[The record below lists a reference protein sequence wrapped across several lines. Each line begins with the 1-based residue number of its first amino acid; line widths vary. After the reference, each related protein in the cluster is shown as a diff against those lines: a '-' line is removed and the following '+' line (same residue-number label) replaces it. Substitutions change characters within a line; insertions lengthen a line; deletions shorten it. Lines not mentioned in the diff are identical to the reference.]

1 MSEPQGRSD
10 AVQLGKATA
19 GDGPDAGSPTP
30 ERTNPEVIAPEVIAP
45 GEATAPDNDSGAS
58 RKARGA
64 VSEPAKVM
72 RIGSMI
78 RQLLEE
84 VRITELDDRGRVRLR
99 EIYDTSVDSLA
110 SALSPSLQE
119 ELYSL
124 AMPFGDDEIPSDSEL
139 RIAQA
144 QLVGWLE
151 GLFHGIQTTIFAQQ
165 AAAQQQLEQMKSTK
179 PLPSINPD
187 APRSGTY
194 L

>member
-1 MSEPQGRSD
+1 MTQTSNTNQPRPESADSSQAD
-10 AVQLGKATA
+10 VTEA
-19 GDGPDAGSPTP
+19 GSAQPKNEVISPDAIDPEGAQSDPEPMPRGS
-30 ERTNPEVIAPEVIAP
+30 
-45 GEATAPDNDSGAS
+45 
-58 RKARGA
+58 

-84 VRITELDDRGRVRLR
+84 VRMTELDERGRIRLR
-99 EIYDTSVDSLA
+99 EIYDTSVENLA
-110 SALSPSLQE
+110 SALSPDLQE

-124 AMPFGDDEIPSDSEL
+124 AVPFGDDELPSVSEL

-165 AAAQQQLEQMKSTK
+165 AAAQLQLEQMKSST
-179 PLPSINPD
+179 PMPGINPD

>member
-1 MSEPQGRSD
+1 MTQSSNSNQSRPESSD
-10 AVQLGKATA
+10 STQPDIAQPDIAQPDSTQPEHEVIS
-19 GDGPDAGSPTP
+19 PDAIDPEGPQSDPKPVPRGS
-30 ERTNPEVIAPEVIAP
+30 
-45 GEATAPDNDSGAS
+45 
-58 RKARGA
+58 

-84 VRITELDDRGRVRLR
+84 VRMTELDERGRIRLR
-99 EIYDTSVDSLA
+99 EIYDTSVENLA
-110 SALSPSLQE
+110 SALSPDLQE

-124 AMPFGDDEIPSDSEL
+124 AVPFGDDELPSVSEL

-165 AAAQQQLEQMKSTK
+165 AAAQLQLEQMKSS
-179 PLPSINPD
+179 PPMPGINPES
-187 APRSGTY
+187 PRTGTY